1 MVRRH
6 HKLRIGWFHQHLTE
20 QLDLDL
26 TPIQFMQ
33 KQFPAET
40 EVEAVRRIIGTIP
53 LKLAVTNTVP
63 QDVTVL
69 LERTKLCLS
78 LHFLMV

>member
-53 LKLAVTNTVP
+53 LKLAVTNTSH
-63 QDVTVL
+63 
-69 LERTKLCLS
+69 RTLRYYWKGPNYAYLYT
-78 LHFLMV
+78 F